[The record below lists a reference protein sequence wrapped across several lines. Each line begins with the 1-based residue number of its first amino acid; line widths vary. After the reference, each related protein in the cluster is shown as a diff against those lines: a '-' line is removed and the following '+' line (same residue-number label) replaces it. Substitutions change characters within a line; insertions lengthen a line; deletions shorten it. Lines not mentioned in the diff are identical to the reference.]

1 MAVNVSNV
9 VTNEKIYTKSSVIIV
24 MKITVTCVL
33 KFVQLV
39 VLHFVKIIVKNV
51 HGVMNGFVLNMQMIP
66 MGVIHVK
73 RIL

>member
-9 VTNEKIYTKSSVIIV
+9 VTNEKIYTKSGVIIV
-24 MKITVTCVL
+24 MKITVTGAL